1 MKIIEDFENVKNL
14 MKINSEL
21 KNINIDFNSK
31 YMLKIF
37 AIGYFTGMNTV
48 LELSNKE
55 QDIDVFEDEM
65 TLRLSESI
73 DIMKQI

>member
-1 MKIIEDFENVKNL
+1 MKIKEDFENVKNL

-21 KNINIDFNSK
+21 KNIDIDFNSK
-31 YMLKIF
+31 DMLKIF
-37 AIGYFTGMNTV
+37 AIGYFTGTNTV
-48 LELSNKE
+48 FKLSEE